1 MNEFLLFLWKRRRA
15 FSLCSAIIVIW
26 SFMSAFLFTHPEFK
40 SSVTFLPPAEG
51 PSVGAAVMGIPLISG
66 TSIMYDQ
73 VEIIFN
79 SAAVKKRLIEQFNL
93 YKTWHIDKN
102 PGKFEIALDRIKKY
116 VDFKT
121 TVKGSMGFEK
131 IVSYTVSCY
140 HPSPDTAKLMCNFAF
155 ALINSSVKNLS
166 TGLAHRNRMFVE
178 EHLLEHKNVLDS
190 LQKAFENFQLANK
203 AFSMPDQMKLSLRN
217 YADIKSAAILNELKM
232 KALQQEF
239 HGALPELYEL
249 ERNNRLYNQQLTE
262 IESAPNVDVMPSLDL
277 SARLLPQY
285 ANLARE
291 TEVENQVII
300 LLTRE
305 LEQARVQEQR
315 NISLL
320 TVIDPPF
327 VPMYKARPHRVFVM
341 VLILISLHLA
351 LFLIYGYSFYF
362 LNVVANNEHIQ
373 SLLQAIKSNKR

>member
-1 MNEFLLFLWKRRRA
+1 
-15 FSLCSAIIVIW
+15 V
-26 SFMSAFLFTHPEFK
+26 SAFFFTHPEFK
-40 SSVTFLPPAEG
+40 SEVTFLPPAEG
-51 PSVGAAVMGIPLISG
+51 STVGAAVMGIPLIGG

-79 SAAVKKRLIEQFNL
+79 SAAVKKRIIEQFNL
-93 YKTWHIDKN
+93 YKVWHIDRY
-102 PGKFEIALDRIKKY
+102 PAKFEIALKRIKKY
-116 VDFKT
+116 VEFKT

-140 HPSPDTAKLMCNFAF
+140 HPSADTARLMCNFAF
-155 ALINSSVKNLS
+155 TLIDSSVKDLS
-166 TGLAHRNRMFVE
+166 TGLAHRNRKFVE
-178 EHLLEHKNVLDS
+178 EHLFNHKRILDS
-190 LQKAFENFQLANK
+190 LQMAFEQFQLANK
-203 AFSMPDQMKLSLRN
+203 AFSMPDQMKLSLKT
-217 YADIKSAAILNELKM
+217 YADIKSSAILNELKM

-239 HGALPELYEL
+239 HGALPELEEL
-249 ERNNRLYNQQLTE
+249 ERNNQLYNQQLLQ
-262 IESAPNVDVMPSLDL
+262 IESASNLDVMPSLEL

-285 ANLARE
+285 SNLARE

-327 VPMYKARPHRVFVM
+327 VPIYKARPHRLLVM
-341 VLILISLHLA
+341 LLIFISFHMA
-351 LFLIYGYSFYF
+351 LFCIYGYQFYF
-362 LNVVANNEHIQ
+362 LNVVANNELVR
-373 SLLQAIKSNKR
+373 SLLQAIKSNER